1 MQRSRRALLKRRA
14 AAAAMANADDADGEG
29 ALASRSHL
37 ARFCKASLCFVV
49 VVFFFR
55 TPFCRGNSNR
65 DEVGNMV
72 SKQIFPQNQSAQAYF
87 ATNLEELETIDD
99 ETKSDSTVVD
109 GISIREEDKEDHPLS
124 MDKGKKT
131 NELMLEFKESST
143 EASTIKDTDLEM
155 ISDDKE
161 PPKIVNETPEPEIR
175 EENKVT
181 SKSDRLARLATPTL
195 DEFKSKTITVKESS
209 VEGQGGTVA
218 HRVEPGGK
226 EYNYA
231 SASKGA
237 KVLSYNK
244 EAKGASNILD
254 KDKDKYLR
262 NPCSTEEKYVIIE
275 LSEETLVATI
285 QIANFEHY
293 SSNLKDFE
301 LQSSLVYPTDSWVKL
316 GNFTA
321 ANVKHA
327 QRFALQEPKWARYLK
342 LNLISHYGSEFYC
355 TLSVLEVYGVDAV
368 EKMLEDLISVQDN
381 QLQKDEQISETEA
394 PAQSSEPV
402 SDDDLYQEILTVIG
416 PESGKDGLNTKDISK
431 NSAAVDAATEAR
443 PAQVGRMPGDTVLKI
458 LMQKVRLLG
467 LNVPVLERYLE
478 ELNGR
483 YNQIFKDI
491 DNEFAEKDSVLKQ
504 IMLELNEI
512 RKSKDVLV
520 KDMED
525 LLTWKSSVSSQLDKL
540 VQDNVALRL
549 EVEAVR
555 HNLAETEGKSYA
567 VIFLSFTFGCLA
579 ASRLVVD
586 LLLSIFR
593 THPPEKFCSSSSGW
607 FLMLLLCS
615 IVAFIL
621 VP

>member
-14 AAAAMANADDADGEG
+14 AALLGNDAHGENA
-29 ALASRSHL
+29 LVSRSHL
-37 ARFCKASLCFVV
+37 YKASLCSLV
-49 VVFFFR
+49 VVFFFL
-55 TPFCRGNSNR
+55 FSNLFYRGNSHR
-65 DEVGNMV
+65 DEVG
-72 SKQIFPQNQSAQAYF
+72 STITKQIFRENQSAQAYF
-87 ATNLEELETIDD
+87 PTNLEESETNDVD
-99 ETKSDSTVVD
+99 TKSDVTAVD
-109 GISIREEDKEDHPLS
+109 GISTHEEDKQDHPPS
-124 MDKGKKT
+124 IDKGQEI
-131 NELMLEFKESST
+131 NEITSELKEPNI
-143 EASTIKDTDLEM
+143 EASIVKDADLEM
-155 ISDDKE
+155 IPDNKE
-161 PPKIVNETPEPEIR
+161 PPKIVNEIPELETK
-175 EENKVT
+175 EENKVIF
-181 SKSDRLARLATPTL
+181 KSDRLARLATPTL
-195 DEFKSKTITVKESS
+195 DEFKSKTINVKESS
-209 VEGQGGTVA
+209 VEGQGGSVA

-262 NPCSTEEKYVIIE
+262 NPCSAEEKYVIIE

-301 LQSSLVYPTDSWVKL
+301 LLSSLVYPTDSWVKL

-342 LNLISHYGSEFYC
+342 LNLLSHHGSEFYC

-394 PAQSSEPV
+394 TTQPPEPV
-402 SDDDLYQEILTVIG
+402 GDDDLYQEVFTVIG
-416 PESGKDGLNTKDISK
+416 PEPGKDSLNTKDISK
-431 NSAAVDAATEAR
+431 NSATVDASLEAR
-443 PAQVGRMPGDTVLKI
+443 PTQVGRMPGDTVLKI

-491 DNEFAEKDSVLKQ
+491 DNEFAEKDSVLEQ
-504 IMLELNEI
+504 VRLEVKDI
-512 RKSKDVLV
+512 RKSKDLLV
-520 KDMED
+520 KDIED
-525 LLTWKSSVSSQLDKL
+525 LLIWKSSVSSQLEKF
-540 VQDNVALRL
+540 VQDNVALRV
-549 EVEAVR
+549 EVEAIR

-567 VIFLSFTFGCLA
+567 VVFLSFAFGCLA
-579 ASRLVVD
+579 AFRLVVD
-586 LLLSIFR
+586 LLMSICR
-593 THPPEKFCSSSSGW
+593 IHPPEKFCRSSSGW
-607 FLMLLLCS
+607 FLLLLLCS
-615 IVAFIL
+615 IVTFIL